1 MSDAGLIAKLI
12 TEDFYQEQLD
22 LSARKNAPPSNTWSA
37 MPEVECV
44 GYLRD
49 CGVSERMIR
58 LYITFIAAMDYSRD
72 SKQLWWAGV
81 ELFVE
86 HPDLFDP
93 IKLSQ
98 GSFEML
104 SEKLKEKK
112 VSQRHTRD
120 SDAWCDIACTLLT
133 EPQFP
138 VNQTIESGIGD
149 AKKLLNDVTSLGTTG
164 RVRFPLLRGPKIS
177 TMWIRML
184 AEPGRAKI
192 RHIETIPVAVDT
204 HVCRATSY
212 LGVTNKQSLTPEK
225 DRKLIQSVW
234 HSAVATTNIGG
245 PERISGS
252 CAALDPALWF
262 YGKHG
267 CSQCQTVGYKV
278 RIGRACT
285 YCQI

>member
-12 TEDFYQEQLD
+12 TEDFYQGQLD

-93 IKLSQ
+93 IKLNQ

-112 VSQRHTRD
+112 VSQRHTKD
-120 SDAWCDIACTLLT
+120 SDAWHDIACTLLT
-133 EPQFP
+133 ESQCP

-149 AKKLLNDVTSLGTTG
+149 AKKLLHDVTSLGTTG

-177 TMWIRML
+177 AMWIRML
-184 AEPGRAKI
+184 AEPGQAKI
-192 RHIETIPVAVDT
+192 RHIESIPVAVDT

-212 LGVTNKQSLTPEK
+212 LAVTIKQSLTPEK

-234 HSAVATTNIGG
+234 RSAVATTNIGG

-267 CSQCQTVGYKV
+267 CSQCQTVGHKV